1 MKKYTVL
8 VTGGSRGIG
17 KTIVSL
23 LKKEAYVVL
32 APTRRELDLSSD
44 VSIDKFIKKWQKKQI
59 DIIINNAGINFPQWI
74 EEMTDENIRDTI
86 QVNLVAPIK
95 LVRGFV
101 GGMKARKWGRIVN
114 MSSAFGIVARGK
126 QVLYTA
132 TKHGI
137 IGATKSLALELAKD
151 NILVNAICPGFA
163 NTDLVV
169 ARNTPEKIAT
179 LLKDIP
185 LGRLIEPVEIAQ
197 LVSFLISP
205 QNTAI
210 TGAVISIDGG
220 FVIR

>member
-17 KTIVSL
+17 KAIVSL
-23 LKKEAYVVL
+23 LKKEGYVVL

-169 ARNTPEKIAT
+169 GRNTPEKIAT
-179 LLKDIP
+179 LLKDVP
-185 LGRLIEPVEIAQ
+185 LGRLIEPVEIAH
-197 LVSFLISP
+197 LISFLISP

>member
-1 MKKYTVL
+1 MKKYRVL

-17 KTIVSL
+17 KAIVSL
-23 LKKEAYVVL
+23 LKKEGYVVL
-32 APTRRELDLSSD
+32 APTRTELNLSSD
-44 VSIDKFIKKWQKKQI
+44 VSIDKFIKTWQKKQI

-86 QVNLVAPIK
+86 QINLVAPIK

-101 GGMKARKWGRIVN
+101 RGMKARKWGRIVN

-169 ARNTPEKIAT
+169 ARNPPEKIAT
-179 LLKDIP
+179 LLKDVP
-185 LGRLIEPVEIAQ
+185 LGRLIEPVEIAH
-197 LVSFLISP
+197 LISFLISP